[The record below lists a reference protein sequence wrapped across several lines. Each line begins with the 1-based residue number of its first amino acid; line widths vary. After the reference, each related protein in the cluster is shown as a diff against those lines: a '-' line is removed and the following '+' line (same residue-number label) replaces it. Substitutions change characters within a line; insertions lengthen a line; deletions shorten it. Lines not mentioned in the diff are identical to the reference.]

1 VYTIA
6 YYYCLQVAQFPKFDI
21 TSEGE
26 LIGKGSYGIV
36 HKVLIHDKTF
46 ATKQIDPEL
55 TSAVQEIE
63 PNLLIDLR
71 RYALQEC
78 ILLSELDHPHI
89 VSFKGVCLTDD
100 NVTLVMEYLPR
111 CLTSVLEKYPN
122 IPPPFK
128 FSILRDACLGLEY
141 LHTYRPPLIHCDIS
155 SNNIMLAADMSAKL
169 VDIGSARQVGCTKPD
184 GAMSPCPGAL
194 VCMPPEAL
202 REHANYDEKLD
213 IFSMGNVILHVITQ
227 KWPIPSEEAVKGRAE
242 DGCIYN
248 DPEVKLR
255 HPYIMEMGEDHSL
268 ADIVVRCLQS
278 DPQARPEAEDI
289 VANLEQLCAKYPRD
303 VMSVLELME
312 KAVSN
317 QLNAAASPARN
328 QPIDPSIAQYLV
340 SDLRLHT
347 IRAQAAIK
355 AQEPKNVNEVQAGM
369 LFQLYRLWLQTP
381 FYPKF
386 KVVVYH
392 E

>member
-1 VYTIA
+1 M
-6 YYYCLQVAQFPKFDI
+6 
-21 TSEGE
+21 
-26 LIGKGSYGIV
+26 
-36 HKVLIHDKTF
+36 
-46 ATKQIDPEL
+46 
-55 TSAVQEIE
+55 SAVKEIE

-71 RYALQEC
+71 KYALQEC
-78 ILLSELDHPHI
+78 ILLSELYHPHI
-89 VSFKGVCLTDD
+89 VRFKGVCFTDD

-184 GAMSPCPGAL
+184 GTMSPCPGAL

-202 REHANYDEKLD
+202 REYAKYDEKLD

-227 KWPIPSEEAVKGRAE
+227 RWPVPNEEAMQEQVEGGAE
-242 DGCIYN
+242 YN

-255 HPYIMEMGEDHSL
+255 RLYIMEMGEDHSL
-268 ADIVVRCLQS
+268 ANIVVKCLQS
-278 DPQARPEAEDI
+278 DPQDRPKAEEI
-289 VANLEQLCAKYPRD
+289 VANLEHLCAKYPRD

-312 KAVSN
+312 KAVFN
-317 QLNAAASPARN
+317 QLNAAASPTRN
-328 QPIDPSIAQYLV
+328 QPTDPSVAQYLV

-347 IRAQAAIK
+347 IKAQAAIK
-355 AQEPKNVNEVQAGM
+355 AQEPKNKPMNEDQAGI
-369 LFQLYRLWLQTP
+369 
-381 FYPKF
+381 
-386 KVVVYH
+386 
-392 E
+392 